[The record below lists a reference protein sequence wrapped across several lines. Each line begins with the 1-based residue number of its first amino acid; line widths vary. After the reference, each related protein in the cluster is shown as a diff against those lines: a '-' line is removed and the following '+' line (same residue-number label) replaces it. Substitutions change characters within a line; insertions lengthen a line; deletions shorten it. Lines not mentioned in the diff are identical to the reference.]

1 MATHEAPGSTA
12 PAEERLAD
20 RLAAAPAAAPTTRN
34 RTTPNTTTIAALHE
48 LGQVDRAVYRAVAET
63 PTPTLDRPFRR
74 LSHAADRSR
83 LWVAIAAS
91 MAALGGPTGRRAAA
105 AGLAGLAVDSAVV
118 NLGIK
123 VAARRR
129 RPDRDSAGVPAARR
143 VLLPHSASFPSGHA
157 AAGFAFAHAVAET
170 SPPAG
175 APLELLAALVGY
187 SRVHTGVHYPGD
199 VVAGSLIGATIG
211 QMVGWGL
218 SRVRPAAHHP
228 APAPKA
234 GS

>member
-1 MATHEAPGSTA
+1 MEPHEVLASTT
-12 PAEERLAD
+12 PVEERLAGH
-20 RLAAAPAAAPTTRN
+20 LAAAPRKAPIPPT
-34 RTTPNTTTIAALHE
+34 NTAIAALHE

-63 PTPTLDRPFRR
+63 TTPTLDRPFRG
-74 LSHAADRSR
+74 LSRAADRSR
-83 LWVAIAAS
+83 LWMAIAAA
-91 MAALGGPTGRRAAA
+91 MAALGGHKVRRAAG

-118 NLGIK
+118 NLGLK
-123 VAARRR
+123 LAARRR

-143 VLLPHSASFPSGHA
+143 VVQPHSTSFPSGHA

-187 SRVHTGVHYPGD
+187 SRIHTGVHYPGD
-199 VVAGSLIGATIG
+199 VVVGSLIGATIG

-218 SRVRPAAHHP
+218 LRVRPAAPQP
-228 APAPKA
+228 AARRVR
-234 GS
+234 S